1 MDNRI
6 DRRRL
11 IGHAA
16 AALLVSN
23 SRLTAQPTEATGIP
37 REAVGIHRA
46 PTFIVAKDGTRLF
59 VQDWGSGRPIVFLS
73 AWTFNS
79 NVWGSHIAALN
90 ARGFRCIAPDRRGH
104 GRSDVTCMG
113 YDPDTL
119 AQDAAAVIDGLD
131 LKDVVLVSH
140 SMGLLEAAKYSAG
153 RGSHR
158 IARLVLAASTSPC
171 LTQAPDNPEGF
182 PSAAIQ
188 AQENQI
194 AKDFPKW
201 IDENE
206 APFFTSDTPPATR
219 TWIKT
224 MMLSVPLPVALA
236 CRRAGAA
243 ADLRADLAKI
253 TCPTLLLHGDKDSSA
268 PLAYTAART
277 SRLIPNS
284 KLIVYPDAPHALILT
299 HRDRFL
305 SDLLAFAE

>member
-11 IGHAA
+11 IGHAT
-16 AALLVSN
+16 AALLLSN
-23 SRLTAQPTEATGIP
+23 SCLTAQPTKASGILKEAS
-37 REAVGIHRA
+37 GIHRV

-73 AWTFNS
+73 AWTFSS
-79 NVWGSHIAALN
+79 NVWGSHIAALS
-90 ARGFRCIAPDRRGH
+90 AQGFRCIAPDRRGH
-104 GRSDVTCMG
+104 GRSDVSSTG

-119 AQDAAAVIDGLD
+119 AEDLASVIEGFD

-140 SMGLLEAAKYSAG
+140 SMGFVEAAKYCAG

-158 IARLVLAASTSPC
+158 IARLVLVASTSPC
-171 LTQAPDNPEGF
+171 LIQASDNPEGF
-182 PSAAIQ
+182 PIAAIR

-201 IDENE
+201 IDDNE
-206 APFFTSDTPPATR
+206 APFFTPDTPPATR
-219 TWIKT
+219 AWIKT

-236 CRRAGAA
+236 CRRAIAET
-243 ADLRADLAKI
+243 DLRADLAKI
-253 TCPTLLLHGDKDSSA
+253 SCPTLLLHGDKDSSS
-268 PLAYTAART
+268 PLPYTGART

-284 KLIVYPDAPHALILT
+284 KLIVYADAPHALILT

-305 SDLLAFAE
+305 SDLLAFAA

>member
-23 SRLTAQPTEATGIP
+23 TRLTAQPTEATC
-37 REAVGIHRA
+37 IHRA

-104 GRSDVTCMG
+104 GRSDVPCTG

-119 AQDAAAVIDGLD
+119 AQDVAAVIDGLD

-140 SMGLLEAAKYSAG
+140 SMGFLEAAQYCAG

-182 PSAAIQ
+182 PRAAIQ

-194 AKDFPKW
+194 TKDFPTW

-206 APFFTSDTPPATR
+206 APFLTSDTRPATR

-236 CRRAGAA
+236 CQRALAA

-253 TCPTLLLHGDKDSSA
+253 TCPTLLLHGDKDASA

-277 SRLIPNS
+277 SRFIPNS